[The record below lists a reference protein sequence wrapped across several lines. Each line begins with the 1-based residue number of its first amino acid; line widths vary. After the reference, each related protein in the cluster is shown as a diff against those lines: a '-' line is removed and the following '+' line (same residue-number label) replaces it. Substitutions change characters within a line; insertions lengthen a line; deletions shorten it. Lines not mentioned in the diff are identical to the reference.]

1 MADPGPLTADLV
13 LTGGAVVTM
22 DDNRRVLEI
31 GAIAVAGDRIV
42 GVFDGPPPPSLQ
54 AGRTVDCTGRVVVP
68 GFVDCHTHLFQTLA
82 RGLGEGLGGW
92 RWLAEFMW
100 PYAGALTSADV
111 RAAVRA
117 GAVEAVRAGIT
128 AVLDHHYGLADSD
141 TTLDVAAILAQVGLR
156 GTVARGMAGPLSE
169 ASRQRGLPGQSF
181 RASAEEELQATRSC
195 MRALPAGGRVHVAPG
210 PINIVYTEP
219 DLLLASAA
227 LAREGRT
234 VWHTHLCAPR
244 EDPELFRSVHGVW
257 PVAWLASNDALG
269 PATTLAHATWLQ
281 DEEVALLGETAT
293 GIAHLPVSNQYMPYG
308 VMRLGDLRR
317 AGAVVGLGTDGSA
330 CGHRQDPF
338 EQMKMAVLLQRVHS
352 LDPTA
357 ASAEEALELAT
368 REGARYLGI
377 DAGQIA
383 AGRLAD
389 LAVIDLQ
396 RPHLTPRHRTVSALV
411 YSATP
416 ADVVMT
422 IVGGEIVYQDGACTR
437 VDEADVMAEARARA
451 GDLVRRAGLEGLR
464 EPWRHGLR
472 EPLDGPA
479 PRASH

>member
-1 MADPGPLTADLV
+1 MPDSGPVAADLL
-13 LTGGAVVTM
+13 LTGGVLVTV
-22 DDNRRVLEI
+22 DDERRVIEP
-31 GAIAVAGDRIV
+31 GAIAVTGDRIV
-42 GVFDGPPPPSLQ
+42 GVFEGPPPASLR
-54 AGRTVDCTGRVVVP
+54 AGRTVDCTGRAVVP

-117 GAVEAVRAGIT
+117 GAVEAVRTGIT
-128 AVLDHHYGLADSD
+128 AVLDHHYGLADAD
-141 TTLDVAAILAQVGLR
+141 TTLDVAAVLSQVGLR
-156 GTVARGMAGPLSE
+156 GTVARGMAGPPSE
-169 ASRQRGLPGQSF
+169 VSRQRGLPGQSF
-181 RASAEEELQATRSC
+181 RASAAEELQATRSC
-195 MRALPAGGRVHVAPG
+195 MRARPAGGSVHVAPG

-219 DLLLASAA
+219 ELVLASAA
-227 LAREGRT
+227 LAREGGT
-234 VWHTHLCAPR
+234 LWHTHLCAPR
-244 EDPELFRSVHGVW
+244 EDPELFRRTHGVW
-257 PVAWLASNDALG
+257 PVAWLASNGALG
-269 PATTLAHATWLQ
+269 PGTTLAHATWLR

-293 GIAHLPVSNQYMPYG
+293 GVAHLPVSNEYMPYG
-308 VMRLGDLRR
+308 VMRLRDLRR
-317 AGAVVGLGTDGSA
+317 AGATVGLGTDGSA

-338 EQMKMAVLLQRVHS
+338 EQMKMAVLLQRVHA

-357 ASAEEALELAT
+357 ATAEEALELAT

-383 AGRLAD
+383 EGRLAD
-389 LAVIDLQ
+389 LAVVDLQ
-396 RPHLTPRHRTVSALV
+396 RPHLTPRHRAVSALV

-437 VDEADVMAEARARA
+437 VDEAEVMAEAQARA
-451 GDLVRRAGLEGLR
+451 GDLVRRAGLDGLR
-464 EPWRHGLR
+464 EPWRRAG
-472 EPLDGPA
+472 A
-479 PRASH
+479 RASR

>member
-1 MADPGPLTADLV
+1 MADPATVTADLV
-13 LTGGAVVTM
+13 LTGGTVVTM
-22 DDNRRVLEI
+22 DDERRVIEP
-31 GAIAVAGDRIV
+31 GTIAVAGDRILA
-42 GVFDGPPPPSLQ
+42 VFEGSPVLPG
-54 AGRTVDCTGRVVVP
+54 ARRTVDCAGQVVVP

-117 GAVEAVRAGIT
+117 GAVEAVRTGIT
-128 AVLDHHYGLADSD
+128 AVLDHHYGLADPG
-141 TTLDVAAILAQVGLR
+141 TTLDVAMILSEIGLR
-156 GTVARGMAGPLSE
+156 GTVARGIAGPLSQVG
-169 ASRQRGLPGQSF
+169 RQRGLPERSF
-181 RASAEEELQATRSC
+181 RTSAEEELQATRSC
-195 MRALPAGGRVHVAPG
+195 MQARPAGERVHVAPG
-210 PINIVYTEP
+210 PINVVYTEP
-219 DLLLASAA
+219 ELLLASVN
-227 LAREGRT
+227 LARDGGT
-234 VWHTHLCAPR
+234 SWHTHLCAPK
-244 EDPELFRSVHGVW
+244 EDPELFRRIHGVW
-257 PVAWLASNDALG
+257 PVEWLASNGALG
-269 PATTLAHATWLQ
+269 PGATLAHATWLR
-281 DEEVALLGETAT
+281 DEEVALLGDTAT
-293 GIAHLPVSNQYMPYG
+293 GVAHLPVSNEYMPYG

-338 EQMKMAVLLQRVHS
+338 EQMKMAVLLQRVHA
-352 LDPTA
+352 LEPTA
-357 ASAEEALELAT
+357 STAEEALELAT

-396 RPHLTPRHRTVSALV
+396 RPHLTPRHRAVSALV

-422 IVGGEIVYQDGACTR
+422 IVGGEVIYENGACTR
-437 VDEADVMAEARARA
+437 VDEAAVMAEAQARA
-451 GDLVRRAGLEGLR
+451 EDVVRRAGLEGLR
-464 EPWRHGLR
+464 QPWRPFDARGSR
-472 EPLDGPA
+472 
-479 PRASH
+479 